1 MKKRRCSL
9 CGGKLVNNKCVECG
23 LDNSKSDASYR
34 INESRCDYEPLTHVH
49 EETGGTEE
57 KKESYSSQKTKQPVQ
72 KTQKKIQKQI
82 QKQAAKKYKSAD
94 NKKGK
99 RVGTIVAI
107 IGILVL
113 LINGVSEILNDHDVD
128 KWIDGSIS
136 DYTDYEYNPYALV
149 EKTLPES
156 GEMFD
161 EIYTG
166 GEYIVGL
173 HIPEGQYRVETLSG
187 DGVILLDDD
196 ENHIYYS
203 EFLSEVEAEG
213 SVKEIED
220 FRLFTGAKVSVPPQL
235 KVRFVSEN
243 AQILNMTTG
252 IANPLTERVELQ
264 MEEPVIAGT
273 DFPAGVYDVT
283 FRKSNGEEYG
293 IGYMEYIV
301 PGTVTQEEIEE
312 YGSITGSVML
322 TEQEQSYKN
331 LVLPEGTEIGV
342 NDGIIILTPS
352 EVIESEDYASYYAEQ
367 YIE

>member
-1 MKKRRCSL
+1 MKKKRCSL
-9 CGGKLVNNKCVECG
+9 CGGKLVNNRCVECG

-34 INESRCDYEPLTHVH
+34 VNESRYDYELSTH
-49 EETGGTEE
+49 EQKETGGKQE
-57 KKESYSSQKTKQPVQ
+57 KKIPKQTV
-72 KTQKKIQKQI
+72 
-82 QKQAAKKYKSAD
+82 KKYKPTD
-94 NKKGK
+94 YKKVK
-99 RVGTIVAI
+99 RVGTISVI
-107 IGILVL
+107 IGILVI
-113 LINGVSEILNDHDVD
+113 LINGVSTLLHDYD
-128 KWIDGSIS
+128 AEKWTDGTIS

-166 GEYIVGL
+166 GEYVVGV
-173 HIPEGQYRVETLSG
+173 HIPEGQYKVEILSG
-187 DGVILLDDD
+187 DGVVTLDDN

-203 EFLSEVEAEG
+203 EFLSEIEEDG

-220 FRLFTGAKVSVPPQL
+220 FRLFTGAKVSVTPQV

-243 AQILNMTTG
+243 AQISGMTSG
-252 IANPLTERVELQ
+252 MANPLTERVELQ
-264 MEEPVIAGT
+264 LEEPVTAGT

-283 FRKSNGEEYG
+283 FRRPSEEEYG

-312 YGSITGSVML
+312 YGGNTGSVML
-322 TEQEQSYKN
+322 LEEQQSYKN

-352 EVIESEDYASYYAEQ
+352 KIIETEDYASYYEEQ

>member
-23 LDNSKSDASYR
+23 LDNSKSDVCYQK
-34 INESRCDYEPLTHVH
+34 NESRCNYEPLTHVH
-49 EETGGTEE
+49 EKREE
-57 KKESYSSQKTKQPVQ
+57 KKELYSFKERKQSV
-72 KTQKKIQKQI
+72 QKQI
-82 QKQAAKKYKSAD
+82 QKQAAKNYQKAY

-99 RVGTIVAI
+99 RVGTIVAVL
-107 IGILVL
+107 GILIILV
-113 LINGVSEILNDHDVD
+113 NGVSEIRNDHGVD
-128 KWIDGSIS
+128 KWINGSTS
-136 DYTDYEYNPYALV
+136 DYSDYEYNPYALV
-149 EKTLPES
+149 ENSFPEN

-173 HIPEGQYRVETLSG
+173 HIPEGQYQVETLSG

-203 EFLSEVEAEG
+203 EFLSEVEEEQ
-213 SVKEIED
+213 SVKKIED
-220 FRLFTGAKVSVPPQL
+220 FRLFTGAKISVSPQL

-243 AQILNMTTG
+243 AQILNMTAG

-264 MEEPVIAGT
+264 LEEPAIAGT

-283 FRKSNGEEYG
+283 FRKPNGEEYG

-301 PGTVTQEEIEE
+301 PGTMTKEEIEE
-312 YGSITGSVML
+312 YGGSTGSVML